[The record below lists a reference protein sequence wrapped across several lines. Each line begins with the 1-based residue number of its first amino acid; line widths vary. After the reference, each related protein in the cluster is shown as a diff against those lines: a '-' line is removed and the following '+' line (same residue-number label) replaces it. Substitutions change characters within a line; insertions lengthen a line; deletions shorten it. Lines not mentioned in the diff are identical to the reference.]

1 MSAGLTDD
9 VIAAVATPA
18 GQGGVGIVRVS
29 GAGAQVIGQTICQ
42 KKLLPKT
49 IIYTKFYS
57 QNEVI
62 DQGIVLFFQDGAS
75 FTGEEV
81 VEFHGHGSPVVLQRL
96 LDTVC
101 HQGAR
106 LAQPGEFSQRAFLN
120 GKIDLTQA
128 EAIADLI
135 SSTSVAA
142 SKAAMRSLQGV
153 FSQQINQLA
162 ESTAQLR
169 MRVEACID
177 FPDEDIE
184 FLQDIEFEQKISQLI
199 AQLEHLYREC
209 QQGQR
214 LNDGAAI
221 AMLGAPNAGK
231 SSLLNCL
238 SGEETAIVTD
248 IPGTTRDLLKVDL
261 LVKGMAVRLV
271 DTAGLRDSDDEI
283 EKIGVAKAIKQAKLA
298 DLILVI
304 IDADQLPPDEWEKHI
319 SGLLISIEPDIPII
333 IVMNK
338 VDLLGP
344 DRPVNSHINKYPV
357 FWISAKQSSGLEQ
370 LKDGILQI
378 LGVTP
383 SETIF
388 IARARHLEALDDALH
403 HLMLSRKEIIGHQA
417 IEIMAEELNLAHQ
430 SLGEIVGAV
439 TPDDLLGRIFS
450 EFCIGK

>member
-1 MSAGLTDD
+1 
-9 VIAAVATPA
+9 
-18 GQGGVGIVRVS
+18 
-29 GAGAQVIGQTICQ
+29 
-42 KKLLPKT
+42 
-49 IIYTKFYS
+49 
-57 QNEVI
+57 
-62 DQGIVLFFQDGAS
+62 
-75 FTGEEV
+75 
-81 VEFHGHGSPVVLQRL
+81 
-96 LDTVC
+96 
-101 HQGAR
+101 
-106 LAQPGEFSQRAFLN
+106 
-120 GKIDLTQA
+120 
-128 EAIADLI
+128 
-135 SSTSVAA
+135 
-142 SKAAMRSLQGV
+142 
-153 FSQQINQLA
+153 
-162 ESTAQLR
+162 
-169 MRVEACID
+169 
-177 FPDEDIE
+177 
-184 FLQDIEFEQKISQLI
+184 
-199 AQLEHLYREC
+199 
-209 QQGQR
+209 
-214 LNDGAAI
+214 
-221 AMLGAPNAGK
+221 
-231 SSLLNCL
+231 
-238 SGEETAIVTD
+238 AIVTD

-344 DRPVNSHINKYPV
+344 DRPVNSHINEYPV

>member
-1 MSAGLTDD
+1 MIRTDHLSKKNCCPKQLF
-9 VIAAVATPA
+9 TP
-18 GQGGVGIVRVS
+18 
-29 GAGAQVIGQTICQ
+29 
-42 KKLLPKT
+42 
-49 IIYTKFYS
+49 KFYS

-199 AQLEHLYREC
+199 AQLKHLYREC

-214 LNDGAAI
+214 LNDGVAI

-248 IPGTTRDLLKVDL
+248 IPGTTRDLLKVDW

-319 SGLLISIEPDIPII
+319 SGSF
-333 IVMNK
+333 
-338 VDLLGP
+338 DL
-344 DRPVNSHINKYPV
+344 Y
-357 FWISAKQSSGLEQ
+357 
-370 LKDGILQI
+370 
-378 LGVTP
+378 
-383 SETIF
+383 
-388 IARARHLEALDDALH
+388 RA
-403 HLMLSRKEIIGHQA
+403 
-417 IEIMAEELNLAHQ
+417 
-430 SLGEIVGAV
+430 
-439 TPDDLLGRIFS
+439 
-450 EFCIGK
+450 